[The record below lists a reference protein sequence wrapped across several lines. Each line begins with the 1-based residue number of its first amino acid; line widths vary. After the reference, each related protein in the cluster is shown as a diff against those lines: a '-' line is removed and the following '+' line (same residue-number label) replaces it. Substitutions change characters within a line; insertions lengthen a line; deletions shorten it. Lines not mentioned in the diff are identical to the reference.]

1 MEKINFLLWY
11 ASSKLGDSAN
21 KVIDFERKV
30 VSFIE
35 HDINSK
41 GGIGG
46 IPIHIDF
53 VDIPHELPGH
63 DENAWHFYKGL
74 LDSKNYS
81 FVRAPGAFGGLSKYK
96 LGYLESIKSDRTII
110 FSDTLIPPEINLI
123 NSNIIDMR
131 SNAFTDPDKSFSDKV
146 KTNLNLLSKN
156 KCFYIANFGESSPV
170 LAQEQD
176 LMEQKIYLFNIDKDL
191 HKSQRKLHDD
201 LTNYFKL
208 HDANADDLIN
218 IGLVPIDLKQKI
230 INSIQDINKDIKMLT
245 GSGGSAFIDYKEIQH
260 PILLRDD
267 SNFDIYLSMES
278 LIEQLDVNLSLK
290 EKQICNQRFIQFEIP
305 LLIKKISDRDGISF
319 SSQEGLI
326 EDVNLSLNKT
336 DGKHDV
342 YMGISKDLS
351 FKDNK
356 NNIKTAALVE
366 LALPSTEK
374 SSAVKTLYK
383 DQLCIVDGVEKINSV
398 ISFNIDIERITN
410 VSIEDGIFGAEF
422 YLDITSQN
430 EDPINSIKFNNL
442 SFLNP
447 KHEVRRIE
455 HKHIDNLYS
464 GRYIVTS
471 NFDFNPIADNY
482 PFDEQFIY
490 IAITGTDED
499 SQVQPVPEQYL
510 DNEFK
515 IDGWSLIYAK
525 CGINRKKNWIA
536 LNSNLEKTSKINEEV
551 RLGWEL
557 KRENSMTLLKIGI
570 PLFFLYIL
578 LYYTLFVP
586 VDQVETAFNNINLAF
601 LSSIALYFSTERPQ
615 PLKMTTIDVVFAFFY
630 IMAGISL
637 ISIVFIEFYPQHYDS
652 LIKPL
657 RFLLPASIIALGVF
671 IKRRLSSKKYKPSIT
686 K

>member
-1 MEKINFLLWY
+1 M
-11 ASSKLGDSAN
+11 
-21 KVIDFERKV
+21 
-30 VSFIE
+30 
-35 HDINSK
+35 
-41 GGIGG
+41 
-46 IPIHIDF
+46 
-53 VDIPHELPGH
+53 
-63 DENAWHFYKGL
+63 
-74 LDSKNYS
+74 
-81 FVRAPGAFGGLSKYK
+81 
-96 LGYLESIKSDRTII
+96 
-110 FSDTLIPPEINLI
+110 
-123 NSNIIDMR
+123 M
-131 SNAFTDPDKSFSDKV
+131 
-146 KTNLNLLSKN
+146 
-156 KCFYIANFGESSPV
+156 
-170 LAQEQD
+170 
-176 LMEQKIYLFNIDKDL
+176 
-191 HKSQRKLHDD
+191 
-201 LTNYFKL
+201 
-208 HDANADDLIN
+208 
-218 IGLVPIDLKQKI
+218 
-230 INSIQDINKDIKMLT
+230 T
-245 GSGGSAFIDYKEIQH
+245 GSGGSAFLDYKEIKY

-278 LIEQLDVNLSLK
+278 LIEQLDVNLSPK
-290 EKQICNQRFIQFEIP
+290 DKQICNQRFTQFEIP
-305 LLIKKISDRDGISF
+305 LLIKKLSDRDSLSF
-319 SSQEGLI
+319 SSY
-326 EDVNLSLNKT
+326 EDLVEKVSFSLNKT
-336 DGKHDV
+336 DGKNDV

-366 LALPSTEK
+366 LALPSTKK

-398 ISFNIDIERITN
+398 ISFNIDVERITN

-442 SFLNP
+442 SSLNP

-455 HKHIDNLYS
+455 HKKVDNLYS

-490 IAITGTDED
+490 IAVTGTDEN

-510 DNEFK
+510 DVEFK

-536 LNSNLEKTSKINEEV
+536 LNSNLQTISKINEEI

-586 VDQVETAFNNINLAF
+586 VDQVESAFNNINLAF

-637 ISIVFIEFYPQHYDS
+637 ISIVFVQFYPEYYD
-652 LIKPL
+652 LLTKPL
-657 RFLLPASIIALGVF
+657 RFLLPVSIIALGVF